1 MRQDNF
7 NLCHEFFGEKKTKS
21 FQGKVSWLEEGSEF
35 GLRYHGRL
43 SRGGG
48 TAEKWVIRKSQ
59 PSENLKEESGR
70 EEQAGAKMQGVSLAH
85 FGIRKKVLVD
95 GGG

>member
-1 MRQDNF
+1 M
-7 NLCHEFFGEKKTKS
+7 
-21 FQGKVSWLEEGSEF
+21 
-35 GLRYHGRL
+35 
-43 SRGGG
+43 
-48 TAEKWVIRKSQ
+48 IRKSQ

-70 EEQAGAKMQGVSLAH
+70 EEQGGAKMQGVSLAY